1 MKDTISL
8 IITLWLCIVKIIW
21 DTINEK
27 LNK

>member
-8 IITLWLCIVKIIW
+8 IITLKLYTIKIVWNSI
-21 DTINEK
+21 DEK